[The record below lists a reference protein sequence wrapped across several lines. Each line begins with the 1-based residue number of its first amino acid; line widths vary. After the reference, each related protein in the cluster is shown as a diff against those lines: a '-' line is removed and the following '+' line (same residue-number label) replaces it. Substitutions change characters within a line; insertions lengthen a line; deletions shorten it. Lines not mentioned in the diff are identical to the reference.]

1 MSSICTDSGV
11 HLVRKYILCTFSQLG
26 WAKSWDSSNNA
37 VIWRA
42 PLLDHYGAFY
52 FVLLFNND
60 VFHLLQLLKFS
71 WPVKHTFII
80 TSCAISTAKDR
91 QIRKKYSLILLN
103 LMWSNLFNVIRKK
116 INNTIYSLKEI
127 HKKIKFVWKKE
138 EERIAHQKETPPP
151 KCLSIFLVF
160 SLQ

>member
-1 MSSICTDSGV
+1 MSSIWTDSGV

-26 WAKSWDSSNNA
+26 WTKSWDSSIGWAKSWDSSNSA

-52 FVLLFNND
+52 DVLLFNND

-71 WPVKHTFII
+71 WPVKHTFFI

-91 QIRKKYSLILLN
+91 QIRKRYSLILLN

-127 HKKIKFVWKKE
+127 HK
-138 EERIAHQKETPPP
+138 
-151 KCLSIFLVF
+151 
-160 SLQ
+160 

>member
-26 WAKSWDSSNNA
+26 WAKSWDSSIGWAKSWDSSNSA

-42 PLLDHYGAFY
+42 PLLDYYGAFY
-52 FVLLFNND
+52 FVLFNND
-60 VFHLLQLLKFS
+60 VFHLLQLLKLS

-91 QIRKKYSLILLN
+91 QIRKKYSLIQLN
-103 LMWSNLFNVIRKK
+103 LMWSNLFNVTRKK

-127 HKKIKFVWKKE
+127 HKKIKFV
-138 EERIAHQKETPPP
+138 
-151 KCLSIFLVF
+151 
-160 SLQ
+160 

>member
-26 WAKSWDSSNNA
+26 WPKSWDSSNGA

-60 VFHLLQLLKFS
+60 VFHLLQLLKLS

-103 LMWSNLFNVIRKK
+103 LMWSYLFNVIRKK